1 MRLKQYVFPGLVALA
16 LCAAVLVAWPAPA
29 QAQASSSSAQSA
41 RGGADAS
48 PTRVV
53 VHSGDCLWSISQR
66 LLPAN
71 ATPQQIYYEVARI
84 YALNRDRIGE
94 DPNLIYAGEVLLVE
108 PAPKSVADPTPKPVA
123 DPAGSGQTSRGAG
136 SDIEAVLVDSTPRV
150 VAEPAGSG
158 QTSRVA
164 GPDLSERS
172 PAEEG
177 APKKAAAAESSRETA
192 QRSSPDVS
200 RAAAREPYGTPPTD
214 QSLPKL
220 DHAPILKSVAKLSP
234 KTASD
239 EERWLPEG
247 QLLVAAVVGTVI
259 SWGAVC
265 LILAVGF
272 FVARKLPT
280 KRTPAEH
287 MRNGGHQRRPEAAP
301 PAPDPSPSTLVRPAQ
316 KLPQPLRT
324 PPPKPQ
330 IRTTKGGRS

>member
-1 MRLKQYVFPGLVALA
+1 MRLKQYVFPALVALA
-16 LCAAVLVAWPAPA
+16 LCAAVVVAWPAPA
-29 QAQASSSSAQSA
+29 QAQATSSSTQSA

-108 PAPKSVADPTPKPVA
+108 PAPKPVADPTPKPVA
-123 DPAGSGQTSRGAG
+123 DPTGSGQTSRGAG
-136 SDIEAVLVDSTPRV
+136 SDIEAVLVDRTPKV
-150 VAEPAGSG
+150 VADPARSG
-158 QTSRVA
+158 RTSRGA

-177 APKKAAAAESSRETA
+177 APKKGAAAESSRETA

-200 RAAAREPYGTPPTD
+200 RAAAREPSGTPTH

-220 DHAPILKSVAKLSP
+220 AHAPILKPVAKLSP

-247 QLLVAAVVGTVI
+247 QLLVAAGMLVGGVTT
-259 SWGAVC
+259 C
-265 LILAVGF
+265 LIFAVALL
-272 FVARKLPT
+272 VARK
-280 KRTPAEH
+280 
-287 MRNGGHQRRPEAAP
+287 RRPEAAP

-316 KLPQPLRT
+316 K
-324 PPPKPQ
+324 PQ